1 MKKLI
6 ALAGLGVAL
15 SGCIVIVPPP
25 SNGSIS
31 NLRSQSFYCI
41 TGGTSTTNTTNY
53 KFKFDVTGS
62 ISGYEVWVSN
72 PDASNA
78 ASSPQAA
85 GAEQGPKIE
94 TVTLS
99 ASSGR
104 VARAVEIT
112 GNGLNAAPTLGGFVA
127 TVSVKPQAIGVSQG
141 RLWVR
146 PILSDGSRGSYVE
159 SVELMT
165 PSNDAATCNTSIG
178 NVP

>member
-15 SGCIVIVPPP
+15 SGCIVIVPPA
-25 SNGSIS
+25 NGSIS
-31 NLRSQSFYCI
+31 NLHSQPFYCI
-41 TGGTSTTNTTNY
+41 TGGSSTTNTTNY

-78 ASSPQAA
+78 AASPQAA
-85 GAEQGPKIE
+85 GAEQGPQID
-94 TVTLS
+94 TVNLS

-104 VARAVEIT
+104 VARAVQIT
-112 GNGLNAAPTLGGFVA
+112 GNGANAAPTLGGFVA

-159 SVELMT
+159 SAELMT